1 MSYKS
6 DVKPVVVAAAT
17 TSQVLFTGRTRL
29 RGYMIQ
35 STGSS
40 GSCVINGLANT
51 TTVSSTTTTGVYIP
65 INVGAGETETL
76 NIPEDG
82 VLYADSVSAD
92 IVDGIGVTAKSTTIT
107 VTLFID
113 K

>member
-1 MSYKS
+1 MGMKS
-6 DVKPVVVAAAT
+6 DVKPVVVAAGT

-40 GSCVINGLANT
+40 GSCEINGLANT

-65 INVGAGETETL
+65 ISVGAGQTETL

-82 VLYADSVSAD
+82 VLYADSVSSD
-92 IVDGIGVTAKSTTIT
+92 VVDGIGVTAKSTTIT

>member
-6 DVKPVVVAAAT
+6 DVKPVVVAAAS

-40 GSCVINGLANT
+40 GSCEINGLANV

-82 VLYADSVSAD
+82 VLYANSVSTD
-92 IVDGIGVTAKSTTIT
+92 IVDGIGVTANSSALNI
-107 VTLFID
+107 TLFID